1 MIKNYFKIAWRNL
14 VKNKIYSTINIVGLA
29 MGIAASIL
37 LFAIIHFELSFD
49 TFHEKSARTYRVV
62 REIKTNDG
70 NIDFTS
76 GISLAMI
83 DALKNEIPQFEKVVP
98 VCGALEP
105 QITVLGKDPNS
116 DSNASKYSEED
127 QGICAGPDF
136 FEVFDFKWLIGTP
149 SVLSEPNVVVLSKKY
164 AEKYFGKYED
174 AVGQYLKYN
183 NNTVMK
189 VVGIL
194 DEIPLNT
201 DLPANIVFSY
211 ESKRKNPSNFGFGS
225 FDNWGSTSSMDNIF
239 VLMPENFTEQQA
251 NAQLDVFTKKHWD
264 PKKEN
269 DTKKHSV
276 TSIANMHYDD
286 RYDNYSDRTVSK
298 KKIAGIG
305 LVGLLVILMACINFI
320 NISTAIA
327 TKRAKEV
334 GVRKTMGSENTQL
347 IKQFMTETMVLVG
360 FAIMTGLLLAKLC
373 LPLLTSLFDYPAEA
387 QPFSEPLLWVFIIGI
402 FLAINILSGI
412 YPSLVLSSFTPLDA
426 FRQKVKVGFTKGIS
440 LRQGLIVFQFSI
452 ALIMM
457 FGTLVN
463 FEQMRFIENMDTGYK
478 KEGVYTFAMDT
489 EYKNRYEILKSK
501 LKEIPEV
508 ESVSFS
514 NDEPSSQN
522 NWQSNFAYD
531 NAAKDADFNVNMK
544 FADSDFFET
553 YGLKI
558 VAGSSYSSTDT
569 LKKFVVNETL
579 LKKLGVKNP
588 ESAIGK
594 NIRVGGWDP
603 LPIVAVVKDYQ
614 VGSAKDEIAPV
625 LTSIA
630 PKFYWKGGVK
640 LSSNNL
646 SATVEKVEKVYNEV
660 FPEVV
665 FTGSFYEDTLNNF
678 YQEEQQLGLLYRIA
692 SILAIFISCLGIFG
706 LATFVAEQR
715 IKEIGIRKVL
725 GATMLNITGLLSKD
739 FIKLVAISMVI
750 AFPVAYYFMD
760 GWLQDFK
767 FRTNIQWWYF
777 VVVGILALVITL
789 ISVSYQSTKAA
800 LMNPVKSLKT
810 E

>member
-14 VKNKIYSTINIVGLA
+14 LKNKVYSFVNIVGLA
-29 MGIAASIL
+29 IGMASAIL

-49 TFHEKSARTYRVV
+49 TFHEKSSRIYRVV
-62 REIKTNDG
+62 REVKTNDG
-70 NIDFTS
+70 NVDYTS
-76 GISLAMI
+76 GASLAMI
-83 DALKNEIPQFEKVVP
+83 DAIKQEIPQIEKVVP
-98 VCGALEP
+98 VCGTLEP

-116 DSNASKYSEED
+116 NSNSSKYTEEN
-127 QGICAGPDF
+127 QGICAGPEF
-136 FEVFDFKWLIGTP
+136 FEVFNFKWLVGTP
-149 SVLSEPNVVVLSKKY
+149 KVLSEPNVVVLSKKY

-211 ESKRKNPSNFGFGS
+211 GSKRSNPSNFGFGAY
-225 FDNWGSTSSMDNIF
+225 DNWGSTSSMDNIF
-239 VLMPENFTEQQA
+239 VLLPENFTEQQA
-251 NAQLDVFTKKHWD
+251 NSQLDVFTKKHWD

-269 DTKKHSV
+269 DVKKHTLS
-276 TSIANMHYDD
+276 SITNMHYDE
-286 RYDNYSDRTVSK
+286 RYSNYADRTISK
-298 KKIAGIG
+298 KKIAGIA
-305 LVGLLVILMACINFI
+305 LVGLLVIFMACINFI

-334 GVRKTMGSENTQL
+334 GVRKTMGSQNAQL

-360 FAIMTGLLLAKLC
+360 LSMVIGLLLARLC

-387 QPFSEPLLWVFIIGI
+387 NPFSEPILWVFVVLI

-426 FRQKVKVGFTKGIS
+426 FRQKIKVGFTKGLS

-463 FEQMRFIENMDTGYK
+463 YVQMRFIETMDTGYK
-478 KEGVYTFAMDT
+478 KEGVYTFTMDT
-489 EYKNRYEILKSK
+489 EYKNRFDAFKNK

-508 ESVSFS
+508 QSVSFS

-531 NAAKDADFNVNMK
+531 NAAKDADFNVDMK

-558 VAGSSYSSTDT
+558 VAGNIYSSTDT

-588 ESAIGK
+588 ETAIGK
-594 NIRVGGWDP
+594 TIRVGGWEP
-603 LPIVAVVKDYQ
+603 FPIVAVIKDFQ
-614 VGSAKDEIAPV
+614 VGSAKDEISPV
-625 LTSIA
+625 LATIA

-640 LSSNNL
+640 VSSGNL
-646 SATVEKVEKVYNEV
+646 SATVKKIAETYSDV

-665 FTGSFYEDTLNNF
+665 FNGSFYEETLNN
-678 YQEEQQLGLLYRIA
+678 YYKEEQQLGLLYRIA

-725 GATMLNITGLLSKD
+725 GATILNITGLLSKD
-739 FIKLVAISMVI
+739 FLKLVVVSMVI
-750 AFPVAYYFMD
+750 AFPVAYYFMNA
-760 GWLQDFK
+760 WLQDFK
-767 FRTNIQWWYF
+767 FRTDIQWWYF
-777 VVVGILALVITL
+777 VVVGILALIITL
-789 ISVSYQSTKAA
+789 LSVSYQSTRAA